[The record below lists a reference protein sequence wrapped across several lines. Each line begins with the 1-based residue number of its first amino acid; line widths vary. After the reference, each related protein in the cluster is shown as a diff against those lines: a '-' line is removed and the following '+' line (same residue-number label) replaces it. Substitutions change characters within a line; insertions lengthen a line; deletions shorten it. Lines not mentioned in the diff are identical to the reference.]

1 MQQTSMQR
9 TSIQPRFFTEPCVCV
24 CLCVRAVARGW
35 YVDAVREKQGVGMQ
49 QGLYQGAQGMGMM
62 PPQLHQP
69 PPGMGMGMGMGG
81 GMQNMQQPNLQQQQM
96 MQAQQ
101 AQQMQQMQQMQQ
113 LQQLQLP
120 Q

>member
-69 PPGMGMGMGMGG
+69 PPGMGMGMGG

-113 LQQLQLP
+113 LQQP
-120 Q
+120 QQPQ